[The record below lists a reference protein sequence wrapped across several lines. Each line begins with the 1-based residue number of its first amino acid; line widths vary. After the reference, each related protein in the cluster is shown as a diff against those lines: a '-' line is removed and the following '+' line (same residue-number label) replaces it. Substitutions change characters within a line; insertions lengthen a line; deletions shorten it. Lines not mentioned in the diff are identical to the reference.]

1 MLGGRHHRRCRRCL
15 EHLASHPPC
24 LQTLVPLN
32 DTECAGK
39 AAGKWPPWN
48 LPLPPHPPLCQGAY
62 VECDGASPSGELV
75 EDGLGSLPAPGGS
88 SVPAVFSWVTRG
100 GVLPG
105 AIGTRGCDCE
115 AAYGRDAEGAV
126 ACRVC
131 EALQDASL
139 CDARRAANDS
149 TYACLAPFPDQE
161 QRHIEC
167 TVQGARSWLAVQA
180 CCSAPPACMLTCA
193 RHRRCRCHRRPLCR
207 ARPPARPS
215 GSSRAGC
222 CGHRPGHVSLPCLC
236 RQLRLGA
243 AGRCS
248 HGVRESSGSRPTACT
263 PRPSCR
269 PLHPHSAA
277 RSPPSGLLC
286 LCSRTWLTPCWIR
299 WPREAP
305 VPPPGARGLRA
316 AASAAVKPP
325 SAPPHL
331 HPAARAWTKTSSCAW
346 CGIRGRPGL
355 STTSGPQRAP
365 PTAAGPPTRSWRR

>member
-1 MLGGRHHRRCRRCL
+1 MLGGRHHRRRRRCL

-88 SVPAVFSWVTRG
+88 SVPAVFSWLTRG

-131 EALQDASL
+131 EALQDAAL

-167 TVQGARSWLAVQA
+167 TVQGARSWLAGSAGVLQRATRLHAHLRASPPLPLPPQA
-180 CCSAPPACMLTCA
+180 PLSCKAPCPAQWIQPCRMLWTSPWACEPPVSVPPA
-193 RHRRCRCHRRPLCR
+193 
-207 ARPPARPS
+207 
-215 GSSRAGC
+215 
-222 CGHRPGHVSLPCLC
+222 
-236 RQLRLGA
+236 A
-243 AGRCS
+243 AGR
-248 HGVRESSGSRPTACT
+248 SRALLAWGPGEQRLA
-263 PRPSCR
+263 PHR
-269 PLHPHSAA
+269 LHPKAV
-277 RSPPSGLLC
+277 L
-286 LCSRTWLTPCWIR
+286 
-299 WPREAP
+299 
-305 VPPPGARGLRA
+305 PPP
-316 AASAAVKPP
+316 
-325 SAPPHL
+325 APPFRSKE
-331 HPAARAWTKTSSCAW
+331 PTKRFAVFVQQDLADPMLDTLA
-346 CGIRGRPGL
+346 
-355 STTSGPQRAP
+355 T
-365 PTAAGPPTRSWRR
+365 